1 MKMFKLFLVLGVLL
15 AFSASNSFAGYALE
29 FDGVD
34 DPRFAVLDAAGLDGV
49 TECTV
54 EYWVYIDQQNE
65 DRFAT
70 VFSGFGELGN
80 DNEYTHF
87 YWYPNSPENSGL
99 TPYIKS
105 TPFDPGAAYNLN
117 EWFHAAVVRQ
127 ANGDIELYINGQL
140 AEVDNMPGGTLEI
153 GSLYI
158 GIDQDQLNGDFDEP
172 LNGAIDELRVWD
184 VARTAQEIADNFES
198 SITVPTA
205 GLVAY
210 YNFDEGTGQTV
221 TDITGNGHDGYLGDD
236 PGPDNFDP
244 IWIDSDLPEGQQI
257 EQDSH
262 LFYPGWTLMSVP
274 LEPNSPKSPDNVIG
288 DDIPGIWDFYQF
300 YYSTG
305 YFRPDSVYT
314 GPGYWLAIAHDTTWV
329 EVEGLENTES
339 FEWELEDNWNIIGDP
354 FNASAN
360 LEDALFHYDGG
371 TYTLTE
377 AADSSLI
384 VPVLWGCTPQLGYF
398 STTTFEPWFGYWL
411 LVLEEGITMELPVA
425 ALNLNNGDGELDD
438 ERSDDINAANWIVNI
453 TAEQNAIYDRALYI
467 GANANASNG
476 YDHHFDFP
484 APPSPPDEAIVRTL
498 ITRPN
503 WIPELE
509 ETGFSYDIR
518 NVLPIGTSVY
528 DFKVVSNMEEDV
540 TLSWNSIEFTTP
552 EGFQFVLENLSN
564 GDVVDMNSESSYT
577 FNAGIDQ
584 YEFEVR
590 VIADVTSVEDQNN
603 AVASEFALLTAYPN
617 PFNPST
623 SIHFT
628 LPQAG
633 TVEIAVYDVMGREVA
648 SLLNGVRSA
657 GEHTIGFG
665 DSDLTS
671 GVYFVRMTTNGQTLS
686 QKLMLLK

>member
-1 MKMFKLFLVLGVLL
+1 M
-15 AFSASNSFAGYALE
+15 
-29 FDGVD
+29 
-34 DPRFAVLDAAGLDGV
+34 
-49 TECTV
+49 
-54 EYWVYIDQQNE
+54 
-65 DRFAT
+65 
-70 VFSGFGELGN
+70 
-80 DNEYTHF
+80 
-87 YWYPNSPENSGL
+87 

-354 FNASAN
+354 
-360 LEDALFHYDGG
+360 
-371 TYTLTE
+371 
-377 AADSSLI
+377 
-384 VPVLWGCTPQLGYF
+384 
-398 STTTFEPWFGYWL
+398 
-411 LVLEEGITMELPVA
+411 
-425 ALNLNNGDGELDD
+425 
-438 ERSDDINAANWIVNI
+438 
-453 TAEQNAIYDRALYI
+453 
-467 GANANASNG
+467 
-476 YDHHFDFP
+476 
-484 APPSPPDEAIVRTL
+484 
-498 ITRPN
+498 
-503 WIPELE
+503 
-509 ETGFSYDIR
+509 
-518 NVLPIGTSVY
+518 
-528 DFKVVSNMEEDV
+528 
-540 TLSWNSIEFTTP
+540 
-552 EGFQFVLENLSN
+552 
-564 GDVVDMNSESSYT
+564 
-577 FNAGIDQ
+577 
-584 YEFEVR
+584 
-590 VIADVTSVEDQNN
+590 
-603 AVASEFALLTAYPN
+603 
-617 PFNPST
+617 
-623 SIHFT
+623 
-628 LPQAG
+628 
-633 TVEIAVYDVMGREVA
+633 
-648 SLLNGVRSA
+648 
-657 GEHTIGFG
+657 
-665 DSDLTS
+665 
-671 GVYFVRMTTNGQTLS
+671 
-686 QKLMLLK
+686 LMLLRTLKMRYSTMMVAPTP